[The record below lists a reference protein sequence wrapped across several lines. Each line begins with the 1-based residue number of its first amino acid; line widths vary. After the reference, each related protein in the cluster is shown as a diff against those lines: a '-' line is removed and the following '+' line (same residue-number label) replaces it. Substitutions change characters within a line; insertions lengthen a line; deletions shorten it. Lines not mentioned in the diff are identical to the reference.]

1 MEIFEELNT
10 KSSSNSDAFD
20 RLFTLKQVKY
30 SEDMWDS
37 LDSLNFNSKRCT
49 KVIKTLYEFL
59 KGITKQAEGMVNG
72 INKLSDNFERDIK
85 SEEWWMDTVTSCL
98 IGLPNR
104 IRTINEIFSSHVK
117 IIQLSVLEE
126 LDLLLRN
133 YSQKSSYY
141 LQEWTRYRNDLKT
154 IDK

>member
-1 MEIFEELNT
+1 M
-10 KSSSNSDAFD
+10 
-20 RLFTLKQVKY
+20 KY

-85 SEEWWMDTVTSCL
+85 SEEW
-98 IGLPNR
+98 
-104 IRTINEIFSSHVK
+104 
-117 IIQLSVLEE
+117 
-126 LDLLLRN
+126 
-133 YSQKSSYY
+133 
-141 LQEWTRYRNDLKT
+141 
-154 IDK
+154 

>member
-1 MEIFEELNT
+1 
-10 KSSSNSDAFD
+10 
-20 RLFTLKQVKY
+20 
-30 SEDMWDS
+30 
-37 LDSLNFNSKRCT
+37 
-49 KVIKTLYEFL
+49 
-59 KGITKQAEGMVNG
+59 
-72 INKLSDNFERDIK
+72 
-85 SEEWWMDTVTSCL
+85 MDTVTSCL

-141 LQEWTRYRNDLKT
+141 LQE
-154 IDK
+154 